1 MIPMTLSLV
10 PQSPERRAAM
20 QAIGEVDRK
29 LARGAHLPEYPYAR
43 AFFRYLKGC
52 KRITVRELNLF
63 APVLTAQELRGSKD
77 SWLNAIDTLI
87 ESRGICC
94 YLPLP
99 AGAGQSLFPE
109 VRFQQT
115 ERARRQDELRDEKY
129 SRQRR
134 KEQSQRERAY
144 QALAG
149 QAEIELAFH
158 TPETVSSWSSRWSGT
173 ALYQHD
179 IEEKFW
185 RWCERFPSLAELDR
199 DEFCGEPFW
208 SITYEAGLLAD
219 NAPASVR
226 KMERWMVPNKL
237 TFREAV

>member
-20 QAIGEVDRK
+20 QAIGEVDMK

-63 APVLTAQELRGSKD
+63 APVLTAQELRGSKE

-99 AGAGQSLFPE
+99 AGAGQNLFPE

-115 ERARRQDELRDEKY
+115 ERIRRQDELRDEKY

-134 KEQSQRERAY
+134 KEQCQRERAY

-158 TPETVSSWSSRWSGT
+158 TPVTVSCWSSRWSGT
-173 ALYQHD
+173 ELYLHD
-179 IEEKFW
+179 MEEMFW
-185 RWCERFPSLAELDR
+185 RWCGRFPSLAELDR

-208 SITYEAGLLAD
+208 CVTREARLLTAD
-219 NAPASVR
+219 APESVR
-226 KMERWMVPNKL
+226 LMEHWMVPNKL
-237 TFREAV
+237 MYREVV